1 MIGSA
6 ADGSDW
12 QPDLRNKPRREIPA
26 QRFRD
31 PNDPFQIV
39 IVRDIWLT
47 GFDAPGLHTMCAD
60 KPMHAGHRT
69 SEPRIQGQTRRA
81 GGWIAWTSRTS

>member
-1 MIGSA
+1 MTGNA
-6 ADGSDW
+6 ADGSDR
-12 QPDLRNKPRREIPA
+12 QSHLRNNPRRETLA

-47 GFDAPGLHTMCAD
+47 GFDAPSLHAMCAD
-60 KPMHAGHRT
+60 KPIGVCACSATPG
-69 SEPRIQGQTRRA
+69 
-81 GGWIAWTSRTS
+81 GGWVEPDTPTLV

>member
-1 MIGSA
+1 MTCSA

-12 QPDLRNKPRREIPA
+12 QSHLRNKPRREILA

-31 PNDPFQIV
+31 PNDPFQII

-47 GFDAPGLHTMCAD
+47 GFDAPGLDAMCAD
-60 KPMHAGHRT
+60 KPIGVCACSAT
-69 SEPRIQGQTRRA
+69 P
-81 GGWIAWTSRTS
+81 GGG